1 MEQLWNS
8 INNEIDIEYV
18 SAFFGYFYDACIK
31 EVKYI
36 SGSYVSADLRMK
48 PIDDLRQIYM
58 IIHKQN
64 REHSVIEFLFD
75 GVERFNLVP
84 SKEDYDSIIS
94 GLLIKQKDGYIYFAN
109 SADVPIDEL
118 DGNSNWLTWIKAKS
132 LRWREMR
139 QYIGDSLVY
148 IHRD

>member
-8 INNEIDIEYV
+8 INNEKDIEFV
-18 SAFFGYFYDACIK
+18 STLFGYFYDACIK
-31 EVKYI
+31 EIKYT
-36 SGSYVSADLRMK
+36 SGSYVNSDLRMK
-48 PIDDLRQIYM
+48 PIDDQRQIYM
-58 IIHKQN
+58 IIQRQN

-84 SKEDYDSIIS
+84 SKQDYDSIIN

-132 LRWREMR
+132 LKWREMK
-139 QYIGDSLVY
+139 QYIGNSLVY
-148 IHRD
+148 IHRE

>member
-8 INNEIDIEYV
+8 IDNEIDIEYV

-36 SGSYVSADLRMK
+36 SGSYVSADSRMK

-58 IIHKQN
+58 IIQKQN